1 MTSSSERYESP
12 LTARYS
18 SLAMQRLW
26 SARHK
31 AVLWRRLWLALA
43 EEQARLGL
51 NIPDTALEEMRS
63 HIDDVDLDAVAQYE
77 QKFRHDVMAQIHAF
91 GDIAP
96 AARPYIHLGATSAF
110 VTDNADLIVMREGL
124 EIILGR
130 LKKLLGCLKQFAL
143 TYRTMPTVAFT
154 HFQPAQLTT
163 VGKRAALWLYDL
175 AQDAEILARLV
186 KELPSRGCKG
196 ATGTQA
202 SYLEL
207 FKGDHQK
214 VKELDQ
220 RVAGAFDFERTVPVT
235 GQTYSRK
242 LDFQILSALSGVA
255 QSTAKCATD
264 VRLLQHEG
272 EILEPFEIDQV
283 GSSAMPYKR
292 NPMRSERVCAL
303 ARYTI
308 SLAENPAYTAATQ
321 WLERTLD
328 DSANRRLVLADAFL
342 SADAT
347 LVLLNN
353 ICSGLE
359 VKEGTIRRNVGL
371 AMPFMATERW
381 LMLGV
386 AAGGDRQELHEI
398 IRKHSLAVMA
408 ALENGAENDLVER
421 LASDPAFSNIDTDA
435 LTQELSPERYVGRS
449 AEQVQEFV
457 DEWLGP
463 LMGKLERFRT
473 PDEASVTV

>member
-1 MTSSSERYESP
+1 
-12 LTARYS
+12 
-18 SLAMQRLW
+18 
-26 SARHK
+26 
-31 AVLWRRLWLALA
+31 
-43 EEQARLGL
+43 
-51 NIPDTALEEMRS
+51 
-63 HIDDVDLDAVAQYE
+63 
-77 QKFRHDVMAQIHAF
+77 
-91 GDIAP
+91 
-96 AARPYIHLGATSAF
+96 
-110 VTDNADLIVMREGL
+110 
-124 EIILGR
+124 
-130 LKKLLGCLKQFAL
+130 
-143 TYRTMPTVAFT
+143 
-154 HFQPAQLTT
+154 
-163 VGKRAALWLYDL
+163 
-175 AQDAEILARLV
+175 
-186 KELPSRGCKG
+186 LPSRGCKG

-214 VKELDQ
+214 VKELDR

-255 QSTAKCATD
+255 QSAAKCATD

-347 LVLLNN
+347 LVFLNN

-386 AAGGDRQELHEI
+386 ATGGDRQELHEI

-457 DEWLGP
+457 DEWLDP